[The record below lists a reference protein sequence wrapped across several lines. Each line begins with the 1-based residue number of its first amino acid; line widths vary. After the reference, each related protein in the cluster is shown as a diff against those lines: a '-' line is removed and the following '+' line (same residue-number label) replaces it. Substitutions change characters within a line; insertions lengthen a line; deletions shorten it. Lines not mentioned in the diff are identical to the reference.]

1 MNNGVLISGVQ
12 QSDLVTHIHESIL
25 CQVLFPFRLLQSIE
39 QSSLCY
45 TVGPCWL
52 FILYIVVCVNPN
64 LPIYPSPPFPLGNRS
79 LFSTSVTLSLFC
91 K

>member
-52 FILYIVVCVNPN
+52 FILNIFGCTCQSQTPN
-64 LPIYPSPPFPLGNRS
+64 LSLPPTLPPSNHKLV
-79 LFSTSVTLSLFC
+79 L
-91 K
+91 